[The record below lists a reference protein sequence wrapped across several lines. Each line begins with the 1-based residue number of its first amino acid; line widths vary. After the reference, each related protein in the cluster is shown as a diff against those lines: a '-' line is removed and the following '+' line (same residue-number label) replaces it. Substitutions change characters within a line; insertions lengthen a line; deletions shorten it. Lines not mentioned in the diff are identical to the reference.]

1 MLTALLGII
10 DRLIELVKVRQ
21 TQRSNFFQKI
31 VEPSFAEL
39 LMVHQDYISMFTEVL
54 NMLSSQSETEERVQR
69 EKALQMLKQRRT
81 TLEPLREKLRA
92 LERVTES
99 ERDQI
104 DKDAYAFLHA
114 LADYLFIG
122 VNSDERWT
130 PKRTTIATDLIS
142 VLQRDGSTQGRERC
156 AEILNSLRQR
166 WSFLCEAY
174 AALRVAVARA
184 AL

>member
-1 MLTALLGII
+1 MLTSLLAII

-31 VEPSFAEL
+31 VEPSFADL
-39 LMVHQDYISMFTEVL
+39 LMVHQDYVSMFTEVL
-54 NMLSSQSETEERVQR
+54 DMLSSQSETEERVQR
-69 EKALQMLKQRRT
+69 EKALQMLKHRRT

-122 VNSDERWT
+122 INSDERWA
-130 PKRTTIATDLIS
+130 PKPSTIATDLIS
-142 VLQRDGSTQGRERC
+142 VLQRESSARARERC
-156 AEILNSLRQR
+156 SEILSSLRQR
-166 WSFLCEAY
+166 WSIFCEAY
-174 AALRVAVARA
+174 AGLRLAVARA
-184 AL
+184 AI